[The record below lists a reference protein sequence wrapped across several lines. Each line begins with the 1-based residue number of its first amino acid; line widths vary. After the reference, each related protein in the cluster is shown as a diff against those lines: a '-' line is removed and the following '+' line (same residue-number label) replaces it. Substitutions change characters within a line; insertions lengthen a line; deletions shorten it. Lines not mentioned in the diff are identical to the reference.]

1 MKAGTTFTPASV
13 PQSLLP
19 HLCKTIRYLN
29 LSSTLSFLFF
39 FSSLLTAIH
48 QSRLP
53 NSNLDCRALRRMA
66 PFSDGHPSCFRV
78 SCALRNRFYVLL
90 AASSFF
96 QNSRFQNSAVKQ
108 ESRNKS
114 PELRTSLKAI
124 PMDISP
130 DPGKVSFHYNTLHTH
145 NVEPKFQTRM

>member
-1 MKAGTTFTPASV
+1 MLKFHSESANLEVSIRSASPKVKAGTTFTPASV

-19 HLCKTIRYLN
+19 HLCKTTRYLN
-29 LSSTLSFLFF
+29 LSSTFSFLFF

-53 NSNLDCRALRRMA
+53 NFNLDCRALRRMA

-96 QNSRFQNSAVKQ
+96 QNSRFQNSAV
-108 ESRNKS
+108 RNKN
-114 PELRTSLKAI
+114 PETRVQNS
-124 PMDISP
+124 
-130 DPGKVSFHYNTLHTH
+130 
-145 NVEPKFQTRM
+145 EPV